1 MVAAVSTE
9 LDTAKFIAEMNEA
22 YEKVK
27 KCLIECKLFCKSYKL
42 STSGGSKRLTAEQR
56 LGMSLDVVQPPE
68 LNSSMHL

>member
-1 MVAAVSTE
+1 
-9 LDTAKFIAEMNEA
+9 
-22 YEKVK
+22 
-27 KCLIECKLFCKSYKL
+27 LIECKLFCKSYKL